1 MSRSLTP
8 ETSSA
13 NRKKKKK
20 KKKKN
25 QNEPQTLENREKTEE
40 WVLTVT
46 KRLLC
51 DFQQKSACTWLPS
64 VRSTFYKAQKEFKLK
79 RIYC

>member
-13 NRKKKKK
+13 NRK

-46 KRLLC
+46 THLLC
-51 DFQQKSACTWLPS
+51 DFQQKSVCTWLPS
-64 VRSTFYKAQKEFKLK
+64 VRSTFYKAQKEFILMRK
-79 RIYC
+79 YC

>member
-1 MSRSLTP
+1 MPRSLTP

-13 NRKKKKK
+13 NRKKKR

-40 WVLTVT
+40 WVLIVT
-46 KRLLC
+46 THLLC
-51 DFQQKSACTWLPS
+51 DFQQKSVCTWLPS
-64 VRSTFYKAQKEFKLK
+64 VRSTSYKAEKSF
-79 RIYC
+79 Y